1 MRSIW
6 EGSISFGLINI
17 PVKLYTAS
25 RERKVSF
32 HFLHKGDLCPIKY
45 VKICKTT
52 GEEIPYQ
59 EIVRGFEYAKGNFVV
74 LDDKDFEKADV
85 KKTHMIEVFQFV
97 DLGEIDPI
105 YFQKP
110 YYLEPQKSSQKA
122 YVLLREALKKTGKVG
137 VAKFV
142 LRTKEYLAA
151 VNARDDLI
159 ILNQIRYF
167 DEIVNT
173 KDLIL
178 PGVEMIQ
185 KRELDMATRL
195 VEELSDNFKLDSY
208 HDTYTES
215 LERLIEVKAKGKIPK
230 AQGEA
235 PVPTTEME
243 DIIEKLKESLQHVQ
257 KHK

>member
-1 MRSIW
+1 
-6 EGSISFGLINI
+6 
-17 PVKLYTAS
+17 
-25 RERKVSF
+25 
-32 HFLHKGDLCPIKY
+32 
-45 VKICKTT
+45 
-52 GEEIPYQ
+52 
-59 EIVRGFEYAKGNFVV
+59 
-74 LDDKDFEKADV
+74 
-85 KKTHMIEVFQFV
+85 MIEVFQFV

-167 DEIVNT
+167 DEIVNP
-173 KDLIL
+173 KDLIV